1 MLEKHIWCVYWGKY
15 HKELGICMSWM
26 KVQVI
31 RAVMLENCSEVTL
44 SSCRVCKE
52 KQDADHMVS
61 WVQGGVDGGHAVVC
75 RQLHHLSHHF
85 QRRNPSGLHAFPC
98 PQTTGA
104 YMMTVNTTVECSH
117 RRHSKSGSCQQC
129 QCTVQTFFVACS
141 ATRFKYVISTQ
152 YWLCIA
158 MLRLEMLLLVV
169 T

>member
-15 HKELGICMSWM
+15 RTELGICMSWM
-26 KVQVI
+26 KVPVI
-31 RAVMLENCSEVTL
+31 RAVMLDNCCEVTL

-52 KQDADHMVS
+52 KQDADHIVS

-104 YMMTVNTTVECSH
+104 YMMTVNTTVECSYTQQVWFMSTLSVH
-117 RRHSKSGSCQQC
+117 GSNMLCC
-129 QCTVQTFFVACS
+129 LLCNLV
-141 ATRFKYVISTQ
+141 KYVISTH